1 MGARAYGIGLKK
13 MANPY
18 NEQNADMEVDASGLK
33 CPLPILRAKKALA
46 QLQSGQLLK
55 VITTDTHAL
64 RDFQAFAKQT
74 GNVLEAQI
82 ESEASIAHFLRR
94 R

>member
-1 MGARAYGIGLKK
+1 MTSTYSGPDPDLEI
-13 MANPY
+13 
-18 NEQNADMEVDASGLK
+18 DACGLK

-55 VITTDTHAL
+55 VLTTDTHAV

-74 GNVLEAQI
+74 GNVLEAQV
-82 ESEASIAHFLRR
+82 ESEAGIAHYLRR

>member
-1 MGARAYGIGLKK
+1 MTDTH
-13 MANPY
+13 NWPD
-18 NEQNADMEVDASGLK
+18 ADMEVDASGLK

-74 GNVLEAQI
+74 GNALEAQV
-82 ESEASIAHFLRR
+82 ESETCTTHFLRR